1 MRKIFGI
8 LIVFLIIVIQTKADS
23 AETRY
28 FTDFNSIY
36 IFGNMTVRLVKSDST
51 YAVLKG
57 DSAYLG
63 KISTKVKDKQLIVKF
78 NKMGS
83 SKTVDVIVFYK
94 SIDEIIAKAGATVV
108 ANQAIEADD
117 FYLKLSQGSDA
128 NIEVFCEKMNIRVT
142 QGSDLN
148 IKGKVTELNVASNS
162 GAMFLGYKLKA
173 INATLKAVTGG
184 DINITV
190 SGNVDATAHTS
201 GTIYYKGVPKTISQ
215 DVSTGGEIKQ
225 KK

>member
-8 LIVFLIIVIQTKADS
+8 LIALLIIGIQAKADN

-28 FTDFNSIY
+28 FTDFNSVY
-36 IFGNMTVRLVKSDST
+36 VFGNLSVRLVKSDST
-51 YAVLKG
+51 YAVIKG

-63 KISTKVKDKQLIVKF
+63 KISTKVKDNQLIVKF

-83 SKTVDVIVFYK
+83 AKTMTVVIFYK
-94 SIDEIIAKAGATVV
+94 SINEIIAKAGATVV
-108 ANQAIEADD
+108 ANQVFEVDN

-128 NIEVFCEKMNIRVT
+128 VIEVICNSMNVKVA

-148 IKGKVTELNVASNS
+148 IKGKVTDLNVVSNS
-162 GAMFLGYKLKA
+162 GAMFLGYNLKV
-173 INATLKAVTGG
+173 INANMKADTGG
-184 DINITV
+184 GINVSV
-190 SGNVDATAHTS
+190 SGDLDATAHTK
-201 GTIYYKGVPKTISQ
+201 GIIFYKGVPKSISQ

>member
-8 LIVFLIIVIQTKADS
+8 LIAFVIIGIQTKADS

-28 FTDFNSIY
+28 FTDFNSVY
-36 IFGNMTVRLVKSDST
+36 VFGNLTVRLVKSDST

-63 KISTKVKDKQLIVKF
+63 KISTKVKDNQLIVKF

-83 SKTVDVIVFYK
+83 SKTMDVIVFYK

-108 ANQAIEADD
+108 ANQAFNVDE

-128 NIEVFCEKMNIRVT
+128 DLEIFSKSMKIRIA
-142 QGSDLN
+142 QGSDFKV
-148 IKGKVTELNVASNS
+148 KGSVENVEVVSNS
-162 GAMFLGYKLKA
+162 GAGFYGYNLKA
-173 INATLKAVTGG
+173 SNANLKVATGG
-184 DINITV
+184 MINISL
-190 SGNVDATAHTS
+190 SGDVEASAHTR
-201 GTIYYKGVPKTISQ
+201 GTIFYKGVPKSISQ
-215 DVSTGGEIKQ
+215 SVSTGGEIKQ